1 MDIRRQEALK
11 QGQDIVGN
19 KTRVKIVKNKVAPP
33 FKLADFDIMYGE
45 GISREGSIVDIGTEM
60 EIITKAGAWY
70 SYNGERLGQGRE
82 NVKEYLKLHP
92 EMANVLEQLIRANM
106 NAVATA
112 AVAEEED
119 DGSLD
124 EI

>member
-1 MDIRRQEALK
+1 
-11 QGQDIVGN
+11 
-19 KTRVKIVKNKVAPP
+19 
-33 FKLADFDIMYGE
+33 MYGE

-70 SYNGERLGQGRE
+70 SYSGERLGQGRE

-92 EMANVLEQLIRANM
+92 DMANKLEQLIRTNM
-106 NAVATA
+106 SVGVAPST
-112 AVAEEED
+112 EEE

-124 EI
+124 EL